1 MKLLRMAVA
10 IGLLAGIGALAT
22 AGRVHAGAS
31 PTLLLQSTAHS
42 GGVGSSMTFK
52 YSWDYGDC
60 NNNAKDLASL
70 AIVLTWDDAAQ
81 TVIGSGPVTVMK
93 GPPGQEGAGQCGGT
107 ATGSV
112 PASTTGGDHF
122 PSAHLKDSAE
132 SMVPNSSAQVPQGQ
146 QFTVTGVATPT
157 PTPAPP
163 TAPPATNP
171 PGTSATAQPT
181 SSGGGNTV
189 VPVTPTGG
197 PLPPPSGRLPLI
209 ILAIIAVV
217 LGGSLA
223 FVLRRQQA

>member
-1 MKLLRMAVA
+1 MNRMRIALV
-10 IGLLAGIGALAT
+10 IGLVAGVGALAT
-22 AGRVHAGAS
+22 ARGAHAGAS

-42 GGVGSSMTFK
+42 GGVGTSMTFK

-70 AIVLTWDDAAQ
+70 TIVLTWDDAAQ
-81 TVIGSGPVTVMK
+81 TVIGTGPVTVMK

-122 PSAHLKDSAE
+122 PSAHLKDNAE
-132 SMVPNSSAQVPQGQ
+132 SKVPNSDASVPQGQ

-157 PTPAPP
+157 PTPEPP
-163 TAPPATNP
+163 TAPPATAA

-181 SSGGGNTV
+181 SSGNTV
-189 VPVTPTGG
+189 APVTPTGG

-217 LGGSLA
+217 LGGALA